1 VFWYWQHVFQIVSV
15 HISSICCLEK
25 LRMGDAWFGFKKGD
39 NHREVIATLYIIY
52 NVLLRNAC

>member
-1 VFWYWQHVFQIVSV
+1 
-15 HISSICCLEK
+15 
-25 LRMGDAWFGFKKGD
+25 MGDARLGPKFGCKKGG